1 MATGD
6 VQDVLIWGP
15 DGKWTSLEG
24 PEGPAG
30 TAATV
35 DVGTTTTGAAGSD
48 AAVENVGSNA
58 AAVLNFSIPT
68 GAAGPAGTAG
78 TQQVGTVTT
87 NQLNPGSAATVV
99 INNSGNATAAKYDYT
114 FSLAAGADGKD
125 GAPGQDGT
133 GIQIKGQL
141 QVVGNPV
148 EGPPTA
154 DNTQH
159 IGDWTNDGPGD
170 AYLDVSGDLWVWE
183 SQFNYQN
190 VGSIQGPPGKD
201 GQDGQPGNA
210 ATVSAT
216 ANATQV
222 ACDKSATVV
231 VSNNGDANAAQFSF
245 AFELPS
251 GCEGPQGGAGKD
263 GQNFEVYSQ
272 SNQPTAKNVGA
283 MWIQTAP

>member
-30 TAATV
+30 QAATV

-48 AAVENVGSNA
+48 AAVVNAGSEA
-58 AAVLNFSIPT
+58 AAILNFSIPT

-87 NQLNPGSAATVV
+87 NQLNPGSDATVV
-99 INNSGNATAAKYDYT
+99 INNSGNATSAKYDYT
-114 FSLAAGADGKD
+114 FSLASGAKGSDGKD
-125 GAPGQDGT
+125 GTDGKDGKDGT
-133 GIQIKGQL
+133 GVNILGEKES
-141 QVVGNPV
+141 
-148 EGPPTA
+148 EGDLP
-154 DNTQH
+154 
-159 IGDWTNDGPGD
+159 NDGSQKSGD
-170 AYLDVSGDLWVWE
+170 AWLVDGDLYVWDSESSLWV
-183 SQFNYQN
+183 N
-190 VGSIQGPPGKD
+190 VGSIQGPPGLNGSPGED
-201 GQDGQPGNA
+201 GEDGQPGNA

-222 ACDKSATVV
+222 ACNQPASVV
-231 VSNNGDANAAQFSF
+231 VTNNGDANAAQFAFSF
-245 AFELPS
+245 DLPS
-251 GCEGPQGGAGKD
+251 GCDGEQGDPGKD
-263 GQNFEVYSQ
+263 GDNFEVYSQ
-272 SNQPTAKNVGA
+272 PNQPTAQNVGA

>member
-24 PEGPAG
+24 PEGPSG

-48 AAVENVGSNA
+48 ASVVNAGNSA

-87 NQLNPGSAATVV
+87 NQLNPGSDATVV
-99 INNSGNATAAKYDYT
+99 INNSGSATAAKYDYT

-125 GAPGQDGT
+125 GAKGQDGT
-133 GIQIKGQL
+133 GIQIQGQL
-141 QVVGNPV
+141 KVGVNPV
-148 EGPPTA
+148 AGPPTA

-159 IGDWTNDGPGD
+159 IGDWSSDGPGD
-170 AYLDVSGDLWVWE
+170 AYLDANGELWVWE

-190 VGSIQGPPGKD
+190 VGSIQGPPGAD

-222 ACDKSATVV
+222 ACDAPAAVV
-231 VSNNGDANAAQFSF
+231 VTNNGDANAAQFAF
-245 AFELPS
+245 AFDL
-251 GCEGPQGGAGKD
+251 PQGCDGEKGEDGSAGE
-263 GQNFEVYSQ
+263 NFEVYSQ
-272 SNQPTAKNVGA
+272 SNQPTAKNIGA
-283 MWIQTAP
+283 LWLMTSP